1 MSQILSPSHKRPWL
15 TKNLVVLSA
24 ISLTQDAASELMYPL
39 LPLFLTG
46 VLAAPAIV
54 VGAVEGAADVAAG
67 VAKYFSGKRSD
78 TRGAKPFITSGYA
91 LAGAG
96 KILVATSV
104 AWPTVLLGRVV
115 DRIGKGIRSAPRDAM
130 ITTGIEPEH
139 YSKALGFHRS
149 ADTLGAVIGPLVAL
163 VGLHFANGD
172 LRKVMWWAVVPAV
185 ISVLLTLVIKETRQV
200 SSIASDSIKQPLPK
214 IFWNTA
220 RPLIIFSV
228 FNLPDTLL
236 ILRLSQIGLSVQT
249 VVLAYV
255 GFNFVYTLA
264 AYPAGILA
272 SKLRPHSVYS
282 IGLLMCG
289 VSYIALG
296 HITTQGPWL
305 YFFVALFGLFPA
317 FTDGIGK
324 AIIALRTPSEIHGQA
339 QGMFQSLSGGGVLIA
354 GLWAGAIWNL
364 DGGKGTLPF
373 TIAGVCALMCG
384 LILSRMR
391 NGYANS

>member
-1 MSQILSPSHKRPWL
+1 MSQLKPRSRTWL
-15 TKNLVVLSA
+15 TRNLVVLSL

-78 TRGAKPFITSGYA
+78 ARGAKPFITSGYA
-91 LAGAG
+91 LAGFG
-96 KILVATSV
+96 KVLVAAATF
-104 AWPTVLLGRVV
+104 WPTVLVGRVI
-115 DRIGKGIRSAPRDAM
+115 DRIGKGVRSAPRDAM
-130 ITTGIEPEH
+130 ITASVSPEH
-139 YSKALGFHRS
+139 YSRALGFHRS

-172 LRKVMWWAVVPAV
+172 LRKVMWWAVVPATL
-185 ISVLLTLVIKETRQV
+185 SVLLTLVIKETKQITIARQEF
-200 SSIASDSIKQPLPK
+200 SSQPLPHV
-214 IFWNTA
+214 FWSTA
-220 RPLIIFSV
+220 TPLIIFAL

-236 ILRLSQIGLSVQT
+236 LLRLSQIGLSMQT

-272 SKLRPHSVYS
+272 SKLRPHYVYS
-282 IGLLMCG
+282 IGLIMCG
-289 VSYIALG
+289 ISYVAIGRIQSESAA
-296 HITTQGPWL
+296 L

-324 AIIALRTPSEIHGQA
+324 AIIALRTPSEIHGKA
-339 QGMFQSLSGGGVLIA
+339 QGMYQSLSGGGILIA
-354 GLWAGAIWNL
+354 GLWAGALWNVN
-364 DGGKGTLPF
+364 GSNGSFPF
-373 TIAGVCALMCG
+373 IVAGVCALTAG
-384 LILSRMR
+384 VVIARLR
-391 NGYANS
+391 NGYATT